1 MTITTKGRATSTT
14 TTGDEETFG
23 LGPEPDRGASSPG
36 GDLPEEEPRASSRA
50 EPDSPWV
57 TIGGEDAD
65 HRRFR
70 SALVVAAAAHLLLLA
85 ISIPSLPSRDLPTVS
100 RRPVAVVRS
109 VRFQPPKPPAR
120 QQRVPSRKAKRVP
133 IPDPTPEAPEPI
145 VAEEFSLPEIELDL
159 PPLSGDVFG
168 IPDAP
173 PTTGPVSPQ
182 PVHLDGEI
190 SAPVKVYF
198 PRPRYT
204 EEARQARLQGVVVL
218 QVVVRSD
225 GSVGEIEVLKH
236 LGLGLTES
244 AVETVRTWG
253 FEPATLDGDPIPVFL
268 NLVVNFHLQ

>member
-14 TTGDEETFG
+14 ITGDEETFG
-23 LGPEPDRGASSPG
+23 LVSAPERGSSSHG
-36 GDLPEEEPRASSRA
+36 GDFSEEHRASSRA

-57 TIGGEDAD
+57 PIGGDEDAD

-70 SALVVAAAAHLLLLA
+70 SALVVAATAHLLLLA
-85 ISIPSLPSRDLPTVS
+85 ISIPSWPSRDLPTVS
-100 RRPVAVVRS
+100 RRPVAVVRT

-133 IPDPTPEAPEPI
+133 IPDPTPEAPEPL
-145 VAEEFSLPEIELDL
+145 VAEELSLPEIELDL

-173 PTTGPVSPQ
+173 PTTGPVGPR

-198 PRPRYT
+198 PRPCYT